1 MYDLSQLNDL
11 LVPEL
16 LDIAAQQKIITSKKQ
31 SREELITLI
40 LEKQDHMA
48 QEKKITPDEKPKR
61 KRIIKVCQT
70 RVINTR

>member
-40 LEKQDHMA
+40 LEKQDLPLVKYVRVNT
-48 QEKKITPDEKPKR
+48 QTKKL
-61 KRIIKVCQT
+61 Q
-70 RVINTR
+70 